1 MPVYRIS
8 NDIRWTIVRLSG
20 LRVPARVT
28 AAVVDV
34 CERSVQYVNKLF
46 RTTGNVDP
54 PPGIL
59 PMGRPRIY
67 GNDAVEYLL
76 QQITRE
82 PDMYL
87 DEMEADLANT
97 FGVDSSIRT
106 VSRTLTRS
114 GVTRKK
120 LDRRATERCEFK
132 RLEYRQQY
140 HEVCLDPSYA
150 VFVDESAV
158 DRRTTYR
165 NFGYAL
171 SGNRASRK
179 AFRVRGKRYSLL
191 PAIAN
196 DGILTLQVIPGS

>member
-120 LDRRATERCEFK
+120 
-132 RLEYRQQY
+132 
-140 HEVCLDPSYA
+140 V
-150 VFVDESAV
+150 
-158 DRRTTYR
+158 
-165 NFGYAL
+165 
-171 SGNRASRK
+171 
-179 AFRVRGKRYSLL
+179 
-191 PAIAN
+191 
-196 DGILTLQVIPGS
+196 